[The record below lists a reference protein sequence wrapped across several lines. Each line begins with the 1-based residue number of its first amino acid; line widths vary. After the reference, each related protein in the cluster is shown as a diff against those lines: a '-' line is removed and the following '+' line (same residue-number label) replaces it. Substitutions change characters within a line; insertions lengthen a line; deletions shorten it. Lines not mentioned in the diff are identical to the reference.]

1 MPRCEGC
8 GAVCHLQAQ
17 NIWLHVELNGEKI
30 IIWDVGLS
38 SLSITSGT
46 REHKNVNLTS
56 FHHPGHHILKCIRSP
71 SVREQLALNAEDDNT
86 NDCRAVVVIKIDA
99 VVGYLPRETAKTV
112 RSTVGILFMGFRYH
126 SKLRSRH
133 QSTCITCLRMC
144 IDVAYVRICKL

>member
-1 MPRCEGC
+1 MWPLRTTPILIVWMPMLDPRNSTWD
-8 GAVCHLQAQ
+8 GATYRRPHIC
-17 NIWLHVELNGEKI
+17 
-30 IIWDVGLS
+30 
-38 SLSITSGT
+38 
-46 REHKNVNLTS
+46 
-56 FHHPGHHILKCIRSP
+56 GHHILKCIRSP

-133 QSTCITCLRMC
+133 QSTCTTCLRMC
-144 IDVAYVRICKL
+144 IDVAYARICKL